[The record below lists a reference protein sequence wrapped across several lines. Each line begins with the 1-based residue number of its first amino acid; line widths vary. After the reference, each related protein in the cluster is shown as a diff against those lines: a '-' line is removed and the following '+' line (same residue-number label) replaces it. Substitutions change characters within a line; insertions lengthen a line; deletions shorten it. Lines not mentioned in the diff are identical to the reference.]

1 MKIINLVDV
10 IVKYRHH
17 KNLKLR
23 KGSRIMPYTKK
34 EDRTMGEI
42 LPKLV
47 NLIKAKGDL
56 NYTIC
61 ELVGQLCLR
70 DGGLGYTTTSN
81 WIDGV
86 HGAERELTRRLLG
99 PYEDLKANQNGDV
112 ESFVELLK
120 TMK

>member
-1 MKIINLVDV
+1 
-10 IVKYRHH
+10 
-17 KNLKLR
+17 
-23 KGSRIMPYTKK
+23 MPYTKK
-34 EDRTMGEI
+34 EDRTMGDIIKE
-42 LPKLV
+42 LV
-47 NLIKAKGDL
+47 SNGYINSKGDL

-70 DGGLGYTTTSN
+70 DGGLSYTTTSN

-99 PYEDLKANQNGDV
+99 SYEDLKRKQNGDV
-112 ESFVELLK
+112 ESFVKLLK

>member
-1 MKIINLVDV
+1 
-10 IVKYRHH
+10 
-17 KNLKLR
+17 
-23 KGSRIMPYTKK
+23 MPYTL
-34 EDRTMGEI
+34 EENRTMRD
-42 LPKLV
+42 
-47 NLIKAKGDL
+47 LISQIVDHINAKGDL

-70 DGGLGYTTTSN
+70 DGGLSYTSTSN

-99 PYEDLKANQNGDV
+99 PYEDLKCKQNSDV
-112 ESFVELLK
+112 ESFVKLLE